1 MFSQMHPFYRAL
13 ERHFQMSGSHSFAV
27 LLGSMYP
34 WSFPSSSPYFF
45 GQPSIQ
51 SPLHHI
57 NGRVFFLIK
66 PDNYISFS
74 NFISFPLAISSLG
87 FSSLHDDTWT
97 FQSLTRYLFSS
108 TTSSLCHSKV
118 QWHLSS
124 QRCKTYFDEVSNKTA
139 MASCSIWC
147 QEYNIKR
154 IIVITSGGCQA
165 ERSASE
171 LRKKRISSS
180 FYILPRNGSCPGNLD
195 WL

>member
-34 WSFPSSSPYFF
+34 WSFPSSSPCFF

-87 FSSLHDDTWT
+87 FFSLHDDTWT
-97 FQSLTRYLFSS
+97 FQSLTRCFPVPPLHCVTAKFSDTCQVNGVKLTLMKS
-108 TTSSLCHSKV
+108 ATKLQWPYAAFGVRNTTS
-118 QWHLSS
+118 
-124 QRCKTYFDEVSNKTA
+124 
-139 MASCSIWC
+139 
-147 QEYNIKR
+147 
-154 IIVITSGGCQA
+154 
-165 ERSASE
+165 
-171 LRKKRISSS
+171 
-180 FYILPRNGSCPGNLD
+180 NG
-195 WL
+195 